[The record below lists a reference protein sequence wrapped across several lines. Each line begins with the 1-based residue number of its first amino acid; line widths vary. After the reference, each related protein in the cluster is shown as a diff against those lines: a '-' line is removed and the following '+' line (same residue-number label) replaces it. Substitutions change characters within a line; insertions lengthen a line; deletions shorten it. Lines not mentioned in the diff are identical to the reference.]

1 MENSSN
7 SGILN
12 FPAEKFKILSGSAL
26 KTIAILTM
34 LTDHIGAFAVGPL
47 CNENDSLLLLYS
59 ILRLI
64 GRIAFPIYCF
74 LLTEGFAHTRD
85 RKKYGINL
93 LAFAL
98 ISELP
103 WNLVHA
109 GDIICPSQNV
119 FFTLFLGYLGICAI
133 EYFENMKLKQAVAII
148 GLFFIALFLHAD
160 YGISG
165 FGFIIALY
173 ALRNSKAVQAVTC
186 ICIIPSGLKAGLA
199 FIPIN
204 MYNGER
210 GFIKGKAAKYFFYAF
225 YPIHLAVLFFIKYFI
240 IYS

>member
-7 SGILN
+7 SFI

-34 LTDHIGAFAVGPL
+34 LTDHIGFHVVGPL
-47 CNENDSLLLLYS
+47 CTENASLSPLYDV
-59 ILRLI
+59 LRTI

-74 LLTEGFAHTRD
+74 LLTEGFTHTRD

-109 GDIICPSQNV
+109 GDIIYPAQNV
-119 FFTLFLGYLGICAI
+119 FFTLFLGYLGMCAI
-133 EYFENMKLKQAVAII
+133 EYLENMSIKQSAALI
-148 GLFFIALFLHAD
+148 GLLLVSFFIHAD

-165 FGFIIALY
+165 YGFIIALY
-173 ALRNSKAVQAVTC
+173 ALRNSKAIQAITC
-186 ICIIPSGLKAGLA
+186 TCIIPSGLKGGLA

-204 MYNGER
+204 MYNGKR